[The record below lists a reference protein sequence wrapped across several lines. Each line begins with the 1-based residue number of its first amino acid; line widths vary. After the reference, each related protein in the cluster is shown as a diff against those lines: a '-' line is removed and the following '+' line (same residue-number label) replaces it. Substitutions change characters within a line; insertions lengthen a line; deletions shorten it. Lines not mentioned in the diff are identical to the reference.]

1 MLAQTISM
9 NTSHS
14 DVVIGI
20 PTYRRPELLSILL
33 RSLAAELSGTG
44 VKVIVADNECGTDA
58 PAVVEA
64 AQALFPHIECIA
76 VRERG
81 VSQVRNAIVA
91 AADRVSPG
99 WQHLIMLDDDG
110 RVTSGWLAALLNAAG
125 RWRADLVGGPV
136 EGELPPGAN
145 LLARNSLFAKR
156 KRWPTGVV
164 QTLNTTQNLLIA
176 RSTVEK
182 LGLPLFRND
191 YGASGGEDYDLFRR
205 VARAGGVLVWCD
217 EAVVIEPAPAERLTR
232 KALLSRYATT
242 GSYMALIDA
251 SYDGK
256 WRVAF
261 SAVKGLFTSVLRAA
275 WGGLR
280 LDGPD
285 FALYVLMAA
294 HYAGRLA
301 GLAGARTSRYVKAET
316 A

>member
-1 MLAQTISM
+1 M
-9 NTSHS
+9 NTEHA

-20 PTYRRPELLSILL
+20 PTYQRPALLSVLL
-33 RSLAAELSGTG
+33 KSLAQELSGSA
-44 VKVIVADNECGTDA
+44 VRVIVADNECGVDA
-58 PAVVEA
+58 PAVIERHRT
-64 AQALFPHIECIA
+64 LFAYIEC
-76 VRERG
+76 VPVQERG

-91 AADRVSPG
+91 RANQVNPG
-99 WQHLIMLDDDG
+99 WRRLIMLDDDG
-110 RVTSGWLAALLNAAG
+110 RVTPGWLAGLLATAD
-125 RWRADLVGGPV
+125 RWGADLAGGPV

-145 LLARNSLFAKR
+145 VLARHSLFARR

-164 QTLNTTQNLLIA
+164 DTLNTTQNLLIA
-176 RSTVEK
+176 RKAVDK

-217 EAVVIEPAPAERLTR
+217 EAMVIEPAPAERLTA

-256 WRVAF
+256 WRVALG
-261 SAVKGLFTSVLRAA
+261 ALKGLMTSALRAT
-275 WGGLR
+275 WGALR
-280 LDGPD
+280 WHGPD
-285 FALYVLMAA
+285 FAPHVLMVA

>member
-1 MLAQTISM
+1 M
-9 NTSHS
+9 NNAHP

-20 PTYRRPELLSILL
+20 PTYRRPELLSVLL
-33 RSLAAELSGTG
+33 KSLAGELHGTL
-44 VKVIVADNECGTDA
+44 VKVIVADNECGTDV
-58 PAVVEA
+58 PAVIA
-64 AQALFPHIECIA
+64 AHRALFEHIECIP

-81 VSQVRNAIVA
+81 VSQVRNAIVSA
-91 AADRVSPG
+91 AHRLTPG
-99 WQHLIMLDDDG
+99 WQRLIMLDDDG
-110 RVTSGWLAALLNAAG
+110 RVTPGWFAALLGAAE

-136 EGELPPGAN
+136 EGELPPDAN
-145 LLARNSLFAKR
+145 LLARHSLFARR
-156 KRWPTGVV
+156 KRWATGGVP
-164 QTLNTTQNLLIA
+164 TLNTTQNLLIA
-176 RSTVEK
+176 RSAFDK

-217 EAVVIEPAPAERLTR
+217 EAVVIEPAPADRLTR

-251 SYDGK
+251 SYDGR
-256 WRVAF
+256 WRVA
-261 SAVKGLFTSVLRAA
+261 AGAIKGLLTSTLRAA

-280 LDGPD
+280 RDGPD
-285 FALYVLMAA
+285 FAVHVLLAA
-294 HYAGRLA
+294 HHAGRLA

>member
-1 MLAQTISM
+1 M
-9 NTSHS
+9 NTTFS

-20 PTYRRPELLSILL
+20 PTYRRPELLAVLL
-33 RSLAAELSGTG
+33 RSLASELSGSE
-44 VKVIVADNECGTDA
+44 VKVIVADNECGVDA
-58 PAVVEA
+58 PAVVESA
-64 AQALFPHIECIA
+64 RASFVQIECIP
-76 VRERG
+76 VTERG

-91 AADRVSPG
+91 AAHRVSPG
-99 WQHLIMLDDDG
+99 WQRLIMLDDDG
-110 RVTSGWLAALLNAAG
+110 RVTPGWLSALLSAAA
-125 RWRADLVGGPV
+125 RWGADLVGGPV
-136 EGELPPGAN
+136 EGELPQGAN
-145 LLARNSLFAKR
+145 LLARHSLFAQR

-164 QTLNTTQNLLIA
+164 PTLNTTQNLLIA

-217 EAVVIEPAPAERLTR
+217 EAVVIEPAPADRLTR

-242 GSYMALIDA
+242 GSYMALIDV

-256 WRVAF
+256 WRVAWG
-261 SAVKGLFTSVLRAA
+261 AVKGLLTSLVRAA
-275 WGGLR
+275 WGAMR

-285 FALYVLMAA
+285 FARCVLMVA

-301 GLAGARTSRYVKAET
+301 GLAGARTSRYVKSET